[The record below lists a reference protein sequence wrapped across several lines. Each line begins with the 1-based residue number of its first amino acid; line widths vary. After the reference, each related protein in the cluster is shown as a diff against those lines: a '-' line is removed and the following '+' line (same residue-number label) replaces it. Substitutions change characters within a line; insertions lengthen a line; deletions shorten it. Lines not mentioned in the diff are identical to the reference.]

1 VALTPGQ
8 EIVTSVV
15 VVANV
20 VAGNV
25 SWQMVCAKTFP
36 RVIVVFDMMIPLQN
50 GLIVLSEKEKAT
62 PFESGLSLLHANYQ
76 ASNGEVCHTR

>member
-25 SWQMVCAKTFP
+25 SWQMVCDKTFP
-36 RVIVVFDMMIPLQN
+36 RVIVVLDMMIPLQN

-62 PFESGLSLLHANYQ
+62 PCEDGFYLFIPD
-76 ASNGEVCHTR
+76 

>member
-1 VALTPGQ
+1 M
-8 EIVTSVV
+8 VTSVE

-25 SWQMVCAKTFP
+25 NWQMVCAMTFP
-36 RVIVVFDMMIPLQN
+36 REMVVFDMIIPLQN

-62 PFESGLSLLHANYQ
+62 PCEDGFYLFIPD
-76 ASNGEVCHTR
+76 